1 MCAVAVKTSS
11 SAAADMCGSSSVDA
25 MSLML
30 SVQSFPSKE
39 SYKWSTCTSVG
50 SPALFNASVTVSRR
64 SLFADN
70 LDELLQIVLAR
81 CISCAL

>member
-11 SAAADMCGSSSVDA
+11 SAAADVCGSSSVDA

-39 SYKWSTCTSVG
+39 SYKWSTCTSVVRVCLFSAG
-50 SPALFNASVTVSRR
+50 SPALFNASDSFTTFVICRQS
-64 SLFADN
+64 
-70 LDELLQIVLAR
+70 
-81 CISCAL
+81 